1 MDGRLCSSRR
11 SNLGDVGFLQ
21 LNRVYKYMTS
31 DHRVAGSSPAGCKTS
46 SRADLQALI
55 ASLNLNHDLSVGR
68 LLDVFQGHGCIVL
81 SKKLHP
87 QLEIGDGTTTAGRP

>member
-1 MDGRLCSSRR
+1 
-11 SNLGDVGFLQ
+11 
-21 LNRVYKYMTS
+21 
-31 DHRVAGSSPAGCKTS
+31 
-46 SRADLQALI
+46 LQALI

-87 QLEIGDGTTTAGRP
+87 QLEIGDGATTTGRR